1 MASLWGSA
9 TVRTTSLRAWF
20 IGAGILLASYVTWFI
35 ALLLNWKQQVLVILM
50 WFLWGAPFVAALLSA
65 YLAPHKKILI
75 CLSMALLAAIFAV
88 ALNFIHQLRG
98 DSVDFPGMQGSI
110 ILFFTTLAYSAIFSG
125 IGAITGSMLA
135 KKYHS

>member
-9 TVRTTSLRAWF
+9 TVRTTPLRAWF

-35 ALLLNWKQQVLVILM
+35 ALQLNWHPQVLVILM

-65 YLAPHKKILI
+65 YLAPHKKILVG
-75 CLSMALLAAIFAV
+75 LSMALLAAVFAV

-98 DSVDFPGMQGSI
+98 DSVDFPGMQGSV
-110 ILFFTTLAYSAIFSG
+110 ILFFITLAYSAVFSG
-125 IGAITGSMLA
+125 IGAISGSVLA
-135 KKYHS
+135 RKFHS